1 MKIGDV
7 FVMSSISEALPTV
20 LCEAMI
26 LGKPVV
32 VTNCSGCR
40 ELVDEERYGL
50 MAEQNDESLAD
61 KMSQYIQQEELVK
74 YYAQKSGERADIFD
88 TEKVIQAYYKIFNS

>member
-1 MKIGDV
+1 MKTGNV
-7 FVMSSISEALPTV
+7 FVMSSVSEALPTV

-26 LGKPVV
+26 LEKPVV

-50 MAEQNDESLAD
+50 MAEQEDESLAD
-61 KMSQYIQQEELVK
+61 KMAQYLQQEDLVK
-74 YYAQKSGERADIFD
+74 HYARKSGERADIFD
-88 TEKVIQAYYKIFNS
+88 TEKVIQTYYKIFNS